1 MILYFFFFSP
11 FFPTSDCSG
20 VRRRRNLSNE
30 LLFQFAFRGAHCR
43 AAERL
48 HFEEIDKALSE
59 HDGFFETRKSFEFLC
74 FVKLY
79 LESCS
84 QI

>member
-1 MILYFFFFSP
+1 MS
-11 FFPTSDCSG
+11 
-20 VRRRRNLSNE
+20 RRRHLANE
-30 LLFQFAFRGAHCR
+30 LLFQFALKGACCR

-59 HDGFFETRKSFEFLC
+59 HHGFFETRKSFEFLC

-79 LESCS
+79 LEPRS
-84 QI
+84 QIRGL